1 MKKRPPAGRPV
12 GVCNLYP
19 AESDQPFLNLLIN
32 ANPPSPL
39 PRRRRVEGSGTDAVG
54 MSKTTMVLG
63 LKDRP
68 AQLIAILLELN
79 VMFEDENPDML
90 VKELMDTLVKGL
102 ALSISKIPFS
112 IYKPPELKETPDGDH
127 VLPPV

>member
-1 MKKRPPAGRPV
+1 MV
-12 GVCNLYP
+12 YL
-19 AESDQPFLNLLIN
+19 FLNLLQVQD
-32 ANPPSPL
+32 PL
-39 PRRRRVEGSGTDAVG
+39 CRSQEGKSRVLVQLVVFTFSTTHVLL
-54 MSKTTMVLG
+54 SKG
-63 LKDRP
+63 RP